1 MLGNIHFQKYN
12 RYKRKLSV
20 KGHNG
25 KAFSIYIF
33 VHIITFFT
41 DSFHL
46 KRLKFLRTA
55 DVFCLGSRPPCY
67 SINIFPK
74 IATVIHFENQYVD

>member
-33 VHIITFFT
+33 AHIITFLFGL
-41 DSFHL
+41 HE
-46 KRLKFLRTA
+46 
-55 DVFCLGSRPPCY
+55 V
-67 SINIFPK
+67 
-74 IATVIHFENQYVD
+74 